1 MSTALIATATLPSPT
16 GPLRVSASDTAIVRI
31 TWVDDSADESDAA
44 GHPLL
49 TRAADQLA
57 AYFAGERQN
66 FDLPVAPAGSEFQQ
80 RVWAEMTA
88 IPWGETRTYGDLA
101 RTLEVM
107 PQPIGQACGDNPIP
121 VVIPCH
127 RVVAADGKL
136 GGFSGGRG
144 VETKLALLRHE
155 GAWLL

>member
-1 MSTALIATATLPSPT
+1 MRSAVLATPT
-16 GPLRVSASDTAIVRI
+16 GPLRVSADDTAIVRI
-31 TWVDDSADESDAA
+31 TWVDDDEAGAGDAA

-49 TRAADQLA
+49 ARAAEQLT
-57 AYFAGERQN
+57 AYFAGERRG
-66 FDLPVAPAGSEFQQ
+66 FDLPVAPAGSDFQQ
-80 RVWAEMTA
+80 RVWAEMLT
-88 IPWGETRTYGDLA
+88 IPWGKTQTYGDLA
-101 RTLEVM
+101 RRLAVM

-121 VVIPCH
+121 VMIPCH